1 MTPQK
6 LDHAQYFYFCRPLNS
21 CQRVLTYDS
30 SHPTH
35 GDCEMVREALG
46 THSHLCCLHKEMLNQ
61 CCSAAKPTGFDFTS
75 KAIQLAVTN
84 SLKGKQPSFLLYTR
98 RKELVAQRH
107 QRSSSHHLPKG
118 SVTFDS
124 VRSLPYHWCLLA
136 SPSLK
141 YQPTLRNS
149 LRLNGM
155 LILMWLFINER
166 KKNLMPFAEIK
177 HLFDHGVQQQPFL
190 QQNSSRHSRLEA
202 TAFKVTS
209 SLHLS

>member
-1 MTPQK
+1 
-6 LDHAQYFYFCRPLNS
+6 
-21 CQRVLTYDS
+21 
-30 SHPTH
+30 
-35 GDCEMVREALG
+35 MVREALG
-46 THSHLCCLHKEMLNQ
+46 THSHLCCLHKMLNQ

-84 SLKGKQPSFLLYTR
+84 SLKGKQPSLLLYTR